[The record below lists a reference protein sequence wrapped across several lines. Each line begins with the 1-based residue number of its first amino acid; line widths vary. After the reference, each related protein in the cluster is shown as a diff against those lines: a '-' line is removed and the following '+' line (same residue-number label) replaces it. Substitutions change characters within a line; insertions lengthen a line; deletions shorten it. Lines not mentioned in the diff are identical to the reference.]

1 MSRGKKSAEP
11 SLPLFDLPLQAD
23 EDGGGQL
30 PLAPPV
36 VPPTASP
43 GPAVVEPPSAHAPEG
58 EMEPEPAFAVAA
70 ASEDVAEEDDLDEGP
85 RLQDR
90 LLAGVADAV
99 AVLAAV
105 GVMVLGSQLLGVRIS
120 LDQWRPFVVFGLLFS
135 FPYAVIPLAFWGRTP
150 GMAWVGH
157 AALTLD
163 DEPLTFA
170 QTARRW
176 VGAVLTL
183 ALAGLPLALSWGG
196 GGSLADRISDSKTVV
211 DP

>member
-1 MSRGKKSAEP
+1 P

-30 PLAPPV
+30 PLTPPV
-36 VPPTASP
+36 VPPTAAP
-43 GPAVVEPPSAHAPEG
+43 GPAVVEPPSHAPEG

-70 ASEDVAEEDDLDEGP
+70 ASADALEEADFDDGP

-90 LLAGVADAV
+90 LLAGVADLA

-120 LDQWRPFVVFGLLFS
+120 PDQWQPFVVFGLLFS

-176 VGAVLTL
+176 AGAVLTV

-196 GGSLADRISDSKTVV
+196 GGSLADRISESKTVA